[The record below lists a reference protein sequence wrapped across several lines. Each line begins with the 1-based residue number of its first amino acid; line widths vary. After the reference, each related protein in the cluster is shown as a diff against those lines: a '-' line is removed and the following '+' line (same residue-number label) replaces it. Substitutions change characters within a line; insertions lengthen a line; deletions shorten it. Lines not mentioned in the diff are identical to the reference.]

1 MITDINTKNEVTA
14 VHKPVKQLVVTIAS
28 QVLSWAFAMIVT
40 FILPKYRSVAEFAIF
55 SVMFG
60 YVSLVNTLGDS
71 GMSVLIAR
79 TVSIQPN
86 RTWRLLLAAAILKF
100 GVSVAAI
107 GVLSVFFMVIKYDRY
122 TSQFVVYG
130 ILCSVISQL
139 GTMVKDAI
147 RGFGRVS
154 TSSVIQLLERGIAT
168 GVTVGLAVTR
178 QPLVTFVLVPVLV
191 DIAFGAFSLRT
202 LSKFVVGETKSD
214 YRLAHEV
221 KFLFGQALLIS
232 SGLLIIQFK
241 DPLNLLLMDYWGN
254 VDSIGGYSV
263 MKRLLGSAVFLAVAV
278 SQLGLPMLTRAW
290 GTGQNA
296 FTGQLRTL
304 LQASIILALPV
315 TVGFAFHG
323 DNILTLLGL
332 YPKFIYG
339 PVAMA
344 VSAPMVLLL
353 YIAMLLTNAI
363 VASGK
368 QSQLA
373 KGSIKVT
380 LVAPL
385 SSIVFIYVAH
395 RLSSNS
401 SLGAILGDIFIEVLL
416 VCVYHRILDVKVI
429 SKRLVTT
436 IAKAVLLCIPLA
448 FAGMLP
454 NGVFWIVA
462 TVGALGLYAGA
473 LYKMGLLH
481 KRMLEVGEESIR

>member
-1 MITDINTKNEVTA
+1 
-14 VHKPVKQLVVTIAS
+14 
-28 QVLSWAFAMIVT
+28 
-40 FILPKYRSVAEFAIF
+40 
-55 SVMFG
+55 
-60 YVSLVNTLGDS
+60 
-71 GMSVLIAR
+71 
-79 TVSIQPN
+79 
-86 RTWRLLLAAAILKF
+86 
-100 GVSVAAI
+100 
-107 GVLSVFFMVIKYDRY
+107 
-122 TSQFVVYG
+122 
-130 ILCSVISQL
+130 
-139 GTMVKDAI
+139 
-147 RGFGRVS
+147 
-154 TSSVIQLLERGIAT
+154 
-168 GVTVGLAVTR
+168 
-178 QPLVTFVLVPVLV
+178 
-191 DIAFGAFSLRT
+191 
-202 LSKFVVGETKSD
+202 
-214 YRLAHEV
+214 
-221 KFLFGQALLIS
+221 
-232 SGLLIIQFK
+232 
-241 DPLNLLLMDYWGN
+241 
-254 VDSIGGYSV
+254 
-263 MKRLLGSAVFLAVAV
+263 
-278 SQLGLPMLTRAW
+278 MLTRAW

-296 FTGQLRTL
+296 FTGQLSTL

-448 FAGMLP
+448 LAGMLP